1 MASASD
7 DHALSTL
14 LSSSP
19 LALERA
25 KDLLSQLRLS
35 TGPGSANELDSFCTL
50 ALPAVA
56 ALLACKAFVPL
67 LSSWSATRPESLT
80 LGPP

>member
-7 DHALSTL
+7 DYALSAL

-19 LALERA
+19 QALERA
-25 KDLLSQLRLS
+25 KDLLNQLRLS

-56 ALLACKAFVPL
+56 ALLACKACVPV
-67 LSSWSATRPESLT
+67 
-80 LGPP
+80 PPAPVEDTCDRRDRDH